1 VAHVATLTVLGT
13 VALDRAAVAMFVLAL
28 PALAL
33 GAWTGWHIYGRL
45 DERRFRQMFAVLL
58 IVSGVTLVL

>member
-1 VAHVATLTVLGT
+1 MAHIVTIVLIGT
-13 VALDRAAVAMFVLAL
+13 VALDRKGLIMFVVAL

-33 GAWTGWHIYGRL
+33 GAWVGWNVYGRL

-58 IVSGVTLVL
+58 IVSGLILVL